1 MQAYIDRNISVCLH
15 FYGFRHTKN
24 APFAFMD
31 KRAIE
36 NRVENAV
43 FLQWLN
49 QHTHTSPMPHTT
61 PLKHPAPKESTLK
74 RIMEF
79 ARLRIEGDFEEQ
91 SYAELSNML
100 EREKPFAQAF
110 S

>member
-36 NRVENAV
+36 NRVENAGQSENSV
-43 FLQWLN
+43 ASN
-49 QHTHTSPMPHTT
+49 KPMHTV
-61 PLKHPAPKESTLK
+61 LL
-74 RIMEF
+74 I
-79 ARLRIEGDFEEQ
+79 
-91 SYAELSNML
+91 
-100 EREKPFAQAF
+100 
-110 S
+110 